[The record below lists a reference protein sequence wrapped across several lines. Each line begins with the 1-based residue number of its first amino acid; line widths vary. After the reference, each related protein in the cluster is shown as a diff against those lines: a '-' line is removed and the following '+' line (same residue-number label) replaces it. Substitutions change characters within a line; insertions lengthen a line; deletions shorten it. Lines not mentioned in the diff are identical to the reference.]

1 MHILA
6 IGLNHRTAPVE
17 IREQFEIPESDLE
30 QALLELRQQKSIFEN
45 VILSTCNRTEI
56 YVVAD
61 QLHTGRY
68 YTKAFMAKWFGI
80 EKEDLEKYLFVEENE
95 TAIEHLFKVACG
107 LDSLIIGETQILG
120 QLREAFLKAQSLKV
134 TGTLF
139 NELFKEAVTVAKRAH
154 AETSINENA
163 VSVSYAAVE
172 LANKIFNRLDDK
184 QVMIIGAGEMGALAA
199 NHMKSHGASQVTVLN
214 RTLEK
219 AQELAAR
226 FSGQAYTMEQITM
239 VLEDVDIIISSTGAR
254 DFILTSSQVEEVLKV
269 RRGRPLFI
277 VDIAVPRDIDP
288 AVHSLEG
295 VFLYDIDDLEGIVH
309 SNLEERKIEA
319 ERIEEMISEQ
329 LWAFTEWLQTLGVV
343 PVITALRQ
351 HALDIQANTMKSIEQ
366 KMPDLT
372 ERERKVIS
380 KHTKSIINQLLR
392 DPIAKVKEF
401 SGEAHKNANLE
412 TFISIFGIEEEVA
425 RERQKQYLDEGNRQ
439 STDSKT
445 LGEAQANF

>member
-1 MHILA
+1 MHILV

-17 IREQFEIPESDLE
+17 IREQFEIPESDLG

-56 YVVAD
+56 YIVAD

-80 EKEDLEKYLFVEENE
+80 EKEALEKYLFIEENE
-95 TAIEHLFKVACG
+95 AAIEHLFKVACG
-107 LDSLIIGETQILG
+107 LDSLVIGETQILG
-120 QLREAFLKAQSLKV
+120 QLREAFLKAQGLKV

-154 AETSINENA
+154 SETSINENA

-172 LANKIFNRLDDK
+172 LAGKIFGRLDDK
-184 QVMIIGAGEMGALAA
+184 HVMIIGAGKMGELAA

-219 AQELAAR
+219 ARELAAR
-226 FSGQAYTMEQITM
+226 FSGHAYTMEQMTTA
-239 VLEDVDIIISSTGAR
+239 LQDVDIVISSTGAR
-254 DFILTSSQVEEVLKV
+254 DFILTANQVERVLKA
-269 RRGRPLFI
+269 RKGRPLFI

-295 VFLYDIDDLEGIVH
+295 VFLYDIDDLEGIVQ
-309 SNLEERKIEA
+309 SNLEERKAEA

-329 LWAFTEWLQTLGVV
+329 LWAFSEWLQTLGVV

-351 HALDIQANTMKSIEQ
+351 KALAIQAETMKSIER

-372 ERERKVIS
+372 DRERKVIS

-392 DPIAKVKEF
+392 DPIAKAKEF
-401 SGEAHKNANLE
+401 SGESQGNKKLE

-425 RERQKQYLDEGNRQ
+425 HERQKQHLSDDTQPIVKQALR
-439 STDSKT
+439 
-445 LGEAQANF
+445 EAHSNS

>member
-1 MHILA
+1 
-6 IGLNHRTAPVE
+6 VE

-68 YTKAFMAKWFGI
+68 YTKAFMAKWFSI

-95 TAIEHLFKVACG
+95 VAIEHLFKVACG
-107 LDSLIIGETQILG
+107 LDSLVIGETQILG
-120 QLREAFLKAQSLKV
+120 QLREAFLKAQGLKV

-139 NELFKEAVTVAKRAH
+139 NELFKGAVTVAKRAQS
-154 AETSINENA
+154 ETSINENA

-172 LANKIFNRLDDK
+172 LANKIFDRLDDK
-184 QVMIIGAGEMGALAA
+184 HVMIIGAGEMGELAA

-219 AQELAAR
+219 AEELAAR
-226 FSGQAYTMEQITM
+226 FEGQAYTMEQITN

-254 DFILTSSQVEEVLKV
+254 RFILTASQVEGVLKT

-288 AVHSLEG
+288 AVHSFEG
-295 VFLYDIDDLEGIVH
+295 VFLYDIDDLEGVVH
-309 SNLEERKIEA
+309 SNLEERKLEA

-329 LWAFTEWLQTLGVV
+329 LWAFNEWLQTLGVV
-343 PVITALRQ
+343 PIITALRQ
-351 HALDIQANTMKSIEQ
+351 NALDIQANTMKSIEQ

-392 DPIAKVKEF
+392 APIAKVKEF
-401 SGEAHKNANLE
+401 SGEAHGSENLE

-425 RERQKQYLDEGNRQ
+425 RERQKQHLDEGNQQ
-439 STDSKT
+439 SKVSRT
-445 LGEAQANF
+445 LKEANANS